1 MKPNLKL
8 NSHSV
13 FRLHLILTY
22 NFSRNR
28 KNALIF
34 SLFLFTFFLKHQF
47 WKSKKIP
54 IVDVPNNL
62 FNFPGPLKE
71 VNYNPISHYSQTLF
85 LEFGGLR
92 KAVPDIIL
100 MSASD
105 NDFEWKLNY
114 LNASLNFIAE
124 RLKKLTKTNE
134 KFGPIEKEQNHV
146 IGKFGILKNGDSDER
161 NKNMEFFLESLG
173 IWYQKLKNFY
183 NLEREF
189 ATKECWKRMRDLEN
203 QIARRIYQIQQG
215 ELCEQSSG
223 LLRLR

>member
-13 FRLHLILTY
+13 FRLHLFLTY

-28 KNALIF
+28 KKALIF

-71 VNYNPISHYSQTLF
+71 VNYNPISHYSQILF

-92 KAVPDIIL
+92 KTVPDIIL

-114 LNASLNFIAE
+114 LNDSLNFIAE
-124 RLKKLTKTNE
+124 RFKYLTKTNE
-134 KFGPIEKEQNHV
+134 NFGPIGKELNQV
-146 IGKFGILKNGDSDER
+146 VSKIGILKKR
-161 NKNMEFFLESLG
+161 NSEEQNQNMEFFLESLG
-173 IWYQKLKNFY
+173 VWYQKMKNFY

-189 ATKECWKRMRDLEN
+189 ATQECSKRMRDLEN

-223 LLRLR
+223 LLHLR